1 MTSDEALL
9 QILTH
14 VKTTACE
21 IIEITSCEEAMRFLK
36 AWGKASLTS
45 LRHARGIKTLKDRFG
60 PLQEAMAR
68 EAATEAAFQRVLD
81 MDEEQLA
88 EEVAALFQAEGYQ
101 QLSDLP
107 PELTMRLLEV
117 PHSSPATWRT
127 FVAEHGERVWVQRPA
142 TPSTPRAVD
151 QPPPETSTPRT
162 GSSRDTQYLWMATF
176 GPPETPE
183 RRSPASDRTIGSYS

>member
-1 MTSDEALL
+1 
-9 QILTH
+9 
-14 VKTTACE
+14 
-21 IIEITSCEEAMRFLK
+21 MRFLK
-36 AWGKASLTS
+36 AWGKASLAS
-45 LRHARGIKTLKDRFG
+45 LRHARGIETLKERFG

-88 EEVAALFQAEGYQ
+88 EEVAVMFQAEGLQ

-107 PELTMRLLEV
+107 AELTMRLLEV
-117 PHSSPATWRT
+117 PHHNPATWRA
-127 FVAEHGERVWVQRPA
+127 FVAEHGQRVWLARPA

-162 GSSRDTQYLWMATF
+162 GSSRDTQDLWMATF

-183 RRSPASDRTIGSYS
+183 RRSPASDRIIGGYS

>member
-21 IIEITSCEEAMRFLK
+21 TIEITSCEEAMRFLK
-36 AWGKASLTS
+36 AWGKASLAS
-45 LRHARGIKTLKDRFG
+45 LRHARGIETLKERFG

-81 MDEEQLA
+81 MDEEHLA
-88 EEVAALFQAEGYQ
+88 EEVAVLFQNEGLQ
-101 QLSDLP
+101 QLSELP
-107 PELTMRLLEV
+107 AELTMRLLEV
-117 PHSSPATWRT
+117 PHHNPATWRT
-127 FVAEHGERVWVQRPA
+127 FVAEHGRRVWVARPA

-151 QPPPETSTPRT
+151 RQ
-162 GSSRDTQYLWMATF
+162 
-176 GPPETPE
+176 PPETPE
-183 RRSPASDRTIGSYS
+183 PRSPASDRTIGSYS